1 MMFASAAGCVWL
13 RMRRSR
19 GDRRAEWE
27 QRGQH
32 VVGAQVT
39 RSFYVEGM
47 PMGVVD
53 EAAMASLSSPPARGV
68 AVSHQAPSRFAPP
81 PSPYCVPR
89 AAPVLKD
96 ADTEILE
103 LDKIMLEDETK
114 LKENFSSESLF
125 QMKVAWLDRELHKLH
140 TRQEKPIK
148 IEVDRD
154 DLFFDSFRA
163 FSKCTGKQL
172 RGPLQVKFKCEDGRD
187 DGGLTRHWFMLISRQ
202 IVNPDYAMFT
212 LVGKRDTYQINA
224 ASKHQVHYLDYFRFI
239 GRVWGKAIYDG
250 FLVESHLASCIY
262 KFILG
267 REMDVTDLMAV
278 DHIYYNSLV
287 WFLENDIEEAELEMV
302 FVLEEEELGEIV
314 KKALK
319 EGGELIPVTNQNKAE
334 YVHLAAMHRLVGSV
348 RPQVCSASSAKRP
361 PQNACRCL
369 HPPSSS
375 VSLREHTLHPGPRAS
390 SNLARMSNLTR
401 MLAQL
406 EAVREGF
413 YQVMPKDVLSKFTEL
428 ELELLLH
435 GMPVIDVEVSGQ
447 CAASRVFEM
456 PQPLLS
462 PTPAGRRSRAGAGV
476 EKRGLWDI
484 LKTSVRWPGWR

>member
-1 MMFASAAGCVWL
+1 MPGAMVVVDGNAHAWAYFSLPCMMFASAAGCVWL
-13 RMRRSR
+13 RLRRR
-19 GDRRAEWE
+19 GGERGRLRAERE

-32 VVGAQVT
+32 
-39 RSFYVEGM
+39 
-47 PMGVVD
+47 VVD
-53 EAAMASLSSPPARGV
+53 EAAMASHASPPARGV
-68 AVSHQAPSRFAPP
+68 AVSHQTPSRFAPP

-114 LKENFSSESLF
+114 LKENFSSEWLF

-140 TRQEKPIK
+140 KRDGEKPIK

-154 DLFFDSFRA
+154 DIFFDSFRA
-163 FSKCTGKQL
+163 FSKCTGTQL
-172 RGPLQVKFKCEDGRD
+172 RGPLQVKFKREDGRD

-212 LVGKRDTYQINA
+212 LMGKRDTYQINA
-224 ASKHQVHYLDYFRFI
+224 ASKHQAHYLDYFRFI

-278 DHIYYNSLV
+278 DHIYYNSLI

-314 KKALK
+314 KMALK

-348 RPQVCSASSAKRP
+348 RPQVCSASSAKAAFTQRLG
-361 PQNACRCL
+361 A
-369 HPPSSS
+369 
-375 VSLREHTLHPGPRAS
+375 V
-390 SNLARMSNLTR
+390 
-401 MLAQL
+401 L
-406 EAVREGF
+406 E
-413 YQVMPKDVLSKFTEL
+413 
-428 ELELLLH
+428 
-435 GMPVIDVEVSGQ
+435 
-447 CAASRVFEM
+447 
-456 PQPLLS
+456 
-462 PTPAGRRSRAGAGV
+462 
-476 EKRGLWDI
+476 
-484 LKTSVRWPGWR
+484 